1 MSESIEKIVQNL
13 QKTAA
18 VYQQI
23 KEEGKLEDMVALK
36 EWQCNRL
43 LASHIE
49 LWKIKR
55 FQPAIQFFISELYG
69 PKDFSQ
75 RDADIAKVIPKME
88 KWLPE
93 KALNSLGVA
102 IHLNCLSQDID
113 YLMLEKF
120 AELNVDLQNFTAADY
135 AQAYKNCG
143 NTEQRAQQINS
154 IEKLGTDL
162 GKVVKIPGISM
173 ILRMARTP
181 AKTMG
186 VDALQQFLED
196 GLNAF
201 KKLGTV
207 SDFIYPVV
215 TEERRIMHELFAGEN
230 ILPDV

>member
-1 MSESIEKIVQNL
+1 MSDSIEKIVQDL
-13 QKTAA
+13 SKTAT

-23 KEEGKLEDMVALK
+23 KDEGKLDDLVALK

-49 LWKIKR
+49 LWKVKR
-55 FQPAIQFFISELYG
+55 FQPAIGFFISELYG

-93 KALNSLGVA
+93 KALNSLSVA

-113 YLMLEKF
+113 LLMLEKF
-120 AELNVDLQNFTAADY
+120 AELNVDVQNFTAADY
-135 AQAYKNCG
+135 AQAYKNCD
-143 NTEQRAQQINS
+143 NTAQRAQQINY

-201 KKLGTV
+201 KKLGDV

-215 TEERRIMHELFAGEN
+215 TEERRIMHALFNGEN
-230 ILPDV
+230 ILPDL